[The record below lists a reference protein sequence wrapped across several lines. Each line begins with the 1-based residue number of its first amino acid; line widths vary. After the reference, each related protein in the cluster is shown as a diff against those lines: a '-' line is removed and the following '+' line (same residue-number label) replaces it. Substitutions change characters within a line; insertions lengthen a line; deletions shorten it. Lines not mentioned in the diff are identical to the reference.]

1 MQIGARIRDHRTQVG
16 MSQDDLAM
24 RVYVSRQT
32 ISSRENDKTYP
43 DVQSLL
49 LLSNLFEVSVDSL
62 IKGDVEEMKSVITE
76 EAKRMNKLA
85 TVMVV
90 CGAAAVIW
98 AVATALM
105 DLSLPV
111 ILVPAL
117 VVFVPAAVAA
127 GMVEKIKHDNQLFT
141 YKSIEAFMRGED
153 PDALR
158 EENQKAGRAWWG
170 KLIVKTLVAM
180 IVGFCCG
187 WGLLSIIQ
195 KLVG

>member
-1 MQIGARIRDHRTQVG
+1 
-16 MSQDDLAM
+16 MSQEQLAEAIF
-24 RVYVSRQT
+24 VSRQT
-32 ISSRENDKTYP
+32 ISNWETDRTYP

-85 TVMVV
+85 AVMVV

-117 VVFVPAAVAA
+117 VVFIPAAVAA

-141 YKSIEAFMRGED
+141 YKSIEAFMHGED
-153 PDALR
+153 PNALC